1 VPFQYLL
8 TNLLVDVPGALGAVF
23 MDPDGES
30 IELVSRRPIPY
41 ALKIE
46 GAYHGIF
53 LRRAARLAEIAGS
66 GQVEQVAVSG
76 RDMKVVSQQ
85 LRGGYYVVLA
95 LDPEAPTAVAA
106 RVLQRSRAAFD
117 REIP

>member
-41 ALKIE
+41 ALKVG
-46 GAYHGIF
+46 GATTGIF
-53 LRRAARLAEIAGS
+53 SPRRPPG
-66 GQVEQVAVSG
+66 
-76 RDMKVVSQQ
+76 
-85 LRGGYYVVLA
+85 
-95 LDPEAPTAVAA
+95 
-106 RVLQRSRAAFD
+106 
-117 REIP
+117 